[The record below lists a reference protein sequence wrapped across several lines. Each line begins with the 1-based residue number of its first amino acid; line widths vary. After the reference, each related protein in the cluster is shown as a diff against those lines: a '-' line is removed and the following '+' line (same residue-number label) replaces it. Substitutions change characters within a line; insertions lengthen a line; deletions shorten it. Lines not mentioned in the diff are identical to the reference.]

1 MKITLEFENAEK
13 FFKELPKF
21 AALINFSGE
30 FTSFNH
36 VKKSDLIA
44 VLQDPDLPKIIERDG
59 QKFVRPTDE
68 QCEKLTEASEE
79 AKALGTEAGINKK
92 EEPKDALSD
101 AMNPSEAPAEK
112 PAESTEKPEEVKADE
127 SPDKEEKPAEEP
139 AEKKDEVSEVDAR
152 ARLNQLVKA
161 TRYNASVKL
170 IFKHFG
176 AKVFGDLKPEHYA
189 EAVKMADQIEK
200 LSEEE
205 LLQKFQE
212 AGIKAKK
219 KVGA

>member
-30 FTSFNH
+30 FASFSH

-44 VLQDPDLPKIIERDG
+44 MLQDPDLPKIVERDG
-59 QKFVRPTDE
+59 QKYVRYTDE
-68 QCEKLTEASEE
+68 QGEKLMKASEE
-79 AKALGTEAGINKK
+79 AKAIETKAGVADKK
-92 EEPKDALSD
+92 EEVSE
-101 AMNPSEAPAEK
+101 AMNPPEAPAEK
-112 PAESTEKPEEVKADE
+112 PAEATEKPEEAKADG

>member
-68 QCEKLTEASEE
+68 QCEKLTKASEE
-79 AKALGTEAGINKK
+79 AKAMGTEAGIADKK
-92 EEPKDALSD
+92 EEVSE
-101 AMNPSEAPAEK
+101 AMNPPEAPAEK
-112 PAESTEKPEEVKADE
+112 PEEATEKPGEAKADE

-161 TRYNASVKL
+161 TRYNASVRL

-176 AKVFGDLKPEHYA
+176 AKVFGDLKPEHYEA
-189 EAVKMADQIEK
+189 AVKMADELEK
-200 LSEEE
+200 LSEDD
-205 LLQKFQE
+205 LLAKFKE

-219 KVGA
+219 KEA

>member
-30 FTSFNH
+30 FTNFNH

-44 VLQDPDLPKIIERDG
+44 VLQDPDLPEIIERDG

-68 QCEKLTEASEE
+68 QCEKLTKASEE
-79 AKALGTEAGINKK
+79 AKAMGTEAGIADKK
-92 EEPKDALSD
+92 EEVSE
-101 AMNPSEAPAEK
+101 AMNPPEAPAEK
-112 PAESTEKPEEVKADE
+112 PEEATEKPEEAKADE
-127 SPDKEEKPAEEP
+127 SPDKEEKPADEP
-139 AEKKDEVSEVDAR
+139 AEKKNEVSEVDAR

-176 AKVFGDLKPEHYA
+176 AKVFGDLKPEDYEA
-189 EAVKMADQIEK
+189 AVKMADELEK
-200 LSEEE
+200 LSEDD
-205 LLQKFQE
+205 LLAKFKE

-219 KVGA
+219 KEA